1 MLFLDANKHWQ
12 SLNNK
17 QTGAFLVPKILRGKF
32 GGLNIMKS
40 VLSLDQT
47 PSALEGSIS
56 AASKL
61 KSGLPTDLQMESIP
75 LRGLSSL
82 IEDIHTKTREASQNI
97 DLDMPEFLG
106 IDKAVQS
113 IQGELVNNT
122 SKLTEIDKHIQRDTE
137 KL

>member
-1 MLFLDANKHWQ
+1 MLFLDNNKHWQ

-17 QTGAFLVPKILRGKF
+17 QTGAFLVPKTLRGKF
-32 GGLNIMKS
+32 GGLNIVKS

-47 PSALEGSIS
+47 SSALEGLIS

-61 KSGLPTDLQMESIP
+61 KSELPTDLQMESIP
-75 LRGLSSL
+75 LRELSSL
-82 IEDIHTKTREASQNI
+82 VEDIHSKTREASQNI
-97 DLDMPEFLG
+97 DLDMSEFLG